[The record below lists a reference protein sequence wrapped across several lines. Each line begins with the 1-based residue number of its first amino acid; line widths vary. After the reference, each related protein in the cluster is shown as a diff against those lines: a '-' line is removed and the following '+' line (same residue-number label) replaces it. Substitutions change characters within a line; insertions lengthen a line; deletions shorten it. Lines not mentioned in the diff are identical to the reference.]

1 MQSMTQ
7 RGTSDLLV
15 LFQGGGFPFSRGAL
29 LALRGR
35 KCGLHTEMGRV
46 LSSFVGA
53 LELPPSGTG
62 DSLPS
67 AVSGFRPEKQH

>member
-1 MQSMTQ
+1 MQSMTR

-29 LALRGR
+29 RGR
-35 KCGLHTEMGRV
+35 KCGLYTEMGRV

-62 DSLPS
+62 DSFPS
-67 AVSGFRPEKQH
+67 AVSGFRPGKQH